1 MIDITKSQANQTTR
15 EGVDSDWTV
24 TLDGETLYTLPA
36 HFTVQETF
44 LIRGIVEK
52 MMKRA
57 AGEMEKQQRQLCN
70 MQIEQIVKNG
80 DAKLNALIAENARLA
95 EFIESKLE
103 VA

>member
-1 MIDITKSQANQTTR
+1 MIDITKAQANQTTR
-15 EGVDSDWTV
+15 EGVNSEWTV
-24 TLDGETLYTLPA
+24 TLEDETLYKLPA

-44 LIRGIVEK
+44 MVRGIVEK

-80 DAKLNALIAENARLA
+80 DAKLNALAVENERLA
-95 EFIESKLE
+95 IILENHIE